1 MISVGKTKCMIIL
14 LKYVMRAKCVRKT
27 EEVINWNV
35 KEGLLYSTLLRVPV
49 FSVVAAF

>member
-1 MISVGKTKCMIIL
+1 MMSVGKTKCMIIL
-14 LKYVMRAKCVRKT
+14 LKNVMRAKYVRRT